1 MMLMMNSFKKVK
13 SHRYPGFLSPKS
25 NWYEQDETDPG
36 CESLISSLTLE
47 EHHFHFPHRTIVN
60 RNHFHF
66 PRFTVLNR
74 NHIQFVCTVVYIK
87 HFHFPYVTISQIDI
101 TFLLTLFLID
111 ITFTF
116 LVLLLQ
122 L

>member
-1 MMLMMNSFKKVK
+1 MMMLMMNSFKKVK
-13 SHRYPGFLSPKS
+13 THRYPGFLSPKS

-36 CESLISSLTLE
+36 CESSISSLTLE

-87 HFHFPYVTISQIDI
+87 HFHFPQIDI
-101 TFLLTLFLID
+101 TFTFLLTLFLID
-111 ITFTF
+111 ITFIF